1 MLYVLP
7 DKTIRLTRGDT
18 AYLTFIINTATEEEY
33 VMAADDTLTLSVK
46 KTVNDKQY
54 LMRKTVKGTNALKI
68 EPSDTQGLAFARYKY
83 DVQLTKAS
91 GDVFTIID
99 VSVFEIL
106 PEVTCHE

>member
-18 AYLTFIINTATEEEY
+18 AYLTIPITTATEEEY
-33 VMAADDTLTLSVK
+33 VMAAGDTLTLSVK
-46 KTVNDKQY
+46 KSLSDTKY
-54 LMRKTVKGTNALKI
+54 LMQKTVVGANTLKI
-68 EPSDTQGLAFARYKY
+68 EPSDTNALAFTKYKY
-83 DVQLTKAS
+83 DVQLTTEG

-106 PEVTCHE
+106 PEVTCHD